1 MKLIDLHADTITT
14 LYYDLDNFESDSEF
28 IYPEPQSQLAKNKH
42 RIDITK
48 LQAADSMAQFFALWL
63 NLEKSHKYNVSPW
76 EHFLKLHKLLLA
88 ELAKSPNDIA
98 LATDITTLEKNNTAN
113 KISAFIGVE
122 EGAFITKLDDLDTAY
137 KMGVRYITLVW
148 NYETHIGVPSFID
161 QTRGLKEFGF
171 AMVEKMQELGIL
183 VDVSHL
189 SDQGVRG
196 VLSITKKPIIASH
209 SDVRNLCNNKRNLP
223 DELIKKIADNGG
235 IIGVG
240 CVPNFLDEVYK
251 TIKIDT
257 MVKHIQYIYN
267 LAGIDVLAL
276 GNDFDGY
283 KCYTPNEDEIKN
295 ISDVPKLA
303 DRLLVSGFTSSQVE
317 KIFNLNVLRVL
328 REYSFPT

>member
-14 LYYDLDNFESDSEF
+14 LYYDLDNFVSDSEF
-28 IYPEPQSQLAKNKH
+28 IYPVPQNELAKNKH
-42 RIDITK
+42 RIDVAK
-48 LQAADSMAQFFALWL
+48 LKAADSLVQFFALWL
-63 NLEKSHKYNVSPW
+63 NLEKCNKYNVSAW
-76 EHFLKLHKLLLA
+76 EHFLKLYKLLMV
-88 ELAKSPNDIA
+88 ELAKSPNEIA
-98 LATDITTLEKNNTAN
+98 LATDITSLEKNNAAN

-122 EGAFITKLDDLDTAY
+122 EGAFITKLEDLDTAY
-137 KMGVRYITLVW
+137 RMGVSYITLVW

-161 QTRGLKEFGF
+161 QTRGLKDFGF
-171 AMVEKMQELGIL
+171 AMVEKMQDLGVL

-189 SDQGVRG
+189 SDQGVRD

-209 SDVRNLCNNKRNLP
+209 SDVRKLCDNKRNLP
-223 DELIKKIADNGG
+223 DELIKKIADNAGV
-235 IIGVG
+235 IGVG
-240 CVPNFLDEVYK
+240 CVPNFLDEGYK

-295 ISDVPKLA
+295 ISDIPKLA
-303 DRLLVSGFTSSQVE
+303 DKLLVAGFKSSQVE
-317 KIFNLNVLRVL
+317 KIFSLNALRVL
-328 REYSFPT
+328 SLRS